1 MRGQASAWPQSTA
14 VAVSTCVEAAE
25 EGGGG
30 TWGIDALSLQ
40 PNISPTES
48 LEDAGES
55 RNSPGSSLTFHL
67 SAVLPGPP
75 SIQHQAWLSAGAHC
89 VAVKQRGLGFSSAQS
104 RNGRTH
110 LGVRCVCHTHQVLT
124 ATSVHDKIF
133 YCTYRVTFSW
143 GLVSRNCKWDC

>member
-1 MRGQASAWPQSTA
+1 M
-14 VAVSTCVEAAE
+14 EAAE

-30 TWGIDALSLQ
+30 TWGIDVLSLQ

-75 SIQHQAWLSAGAHC
+75 SI
-89 VAVKQRGLGFSSAQS
+89 
-104 RNGRTH
+104 
-110 LGVRCVCHTHQVLT
+110 
-124 ATSVHDKIF
+124 
-133 YCTYRVTFSW
+133 
-143 GLVSRNCKWDC
+143 

>member
-30 TWGIDALSLQ
+30 TWGIDVLSLQ

-75 SIQHQAWLSAGAHC
+75 SI
-89 VAVKQRGLGFSSAQS
+89 
-104 RNGRTH
+104 
-110 LGVRCVCHTHQVLT
+110 
-124 ATSVHDKIF
+124 
-133 YCTYRVTFSW
+133 
-143 GLVSRNCKWDC
+143 